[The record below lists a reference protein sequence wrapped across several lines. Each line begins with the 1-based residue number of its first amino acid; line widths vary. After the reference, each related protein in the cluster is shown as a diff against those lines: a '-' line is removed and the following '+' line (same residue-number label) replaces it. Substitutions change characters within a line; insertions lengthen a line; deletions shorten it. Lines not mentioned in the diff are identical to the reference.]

1 MKYRLPYLLVS
12 ALVAPFCS
20 HTASADVIGNGVCY
34 DVGKAA
40 FSNAPGITSKLDGVF
55 CWVAGASNIIQYW
68 QDTYKGLAD
77 AGISVPNGTNAE
89 YGEPAGTLYLD
100 IYKKAYA
107 CGTEDQTTHKYM
119 SGYPGDFIAW
129 WMKGTANEGL
139 KSPAGFK
146 GYYNTLFPGADT
158 ATYGIFNAAVAS
170 GQYVEPTC
178 FGDPATF
185 KGNTDGVP
193 GGDNKRLWAE
203 MSDFLKGAFSVQGRA
218 LALNIRSSHIITCW
232 GYETDAAGVVTAL
245 ILTDSDDGV
254 FGPFRGRIEI
264 GNTDASAFDGGVYIS
279 FGERLMISTDD
290 QSALKYPIG
299 LQLDGS
305 KPVEKGSV
313 WLTSFTYIDTPK
325 GKTAKKT
332 APAADLPAK
341 GAVTENILLTGDK
354 VVRGRGITVGSGRE
368 AVVLTAQKDKTLS
381 LDGGKSAHTGIK
393 VSEGAMVSLSRA
405 KVSRYT
411 DSGIKSA
418 GKTYFHDGEVALC
431 GNSAA
436 KRGGAVDNTNYLE
449 FLNCAKVTVSD
460 NAAGGKGGAICNTKG
475 GTVSLRGNREVVFS
489 SNSASGGANDI
500 YNAADCSLNIADND
514 SVVFQGSGGQAAIVN
529 EGNLYLRVR
538 DGKAICF
545 QDSALNSDKGTTYI
559 GKDILYRENNI
570 RGHYIFDTNGK
581 NGGKVEFKD
590 SASRTTS
597 VQRHAG
603 GAPGYATLEHVNVSA
618 ASICGAGKGGGTIK
632 CAHIVSNGGLSVSHL
647 TLDSTST
654 IESKGKAAIVLDQV
668 QLKLT
673 KADMKNKTFNLT
685 GILRGNMK
693 LGKLTIDLSGTNLS
707 GADLNKLVFDMSTV
721 HADKA
726 SMQVFLKTKEGSE
739 YELSQAGS
747 RVQLAPQPL
756 P

>member
-1 MKYRLPYLLVS
+1 MKHRLPTLLFS
-12 ALVAPFCS
+12 ALVAPLCT
-20 HTASADVIGNGVCY
+20 HTATADVIGNGVCY

-40 FSNAPGITSKLDGVF
+40 FSKDRGITSKQDGVF
-55 CWVAGASNIIQYW
+55 CWAAGASNIIQYW

-77 AGISVPNGTNAE
+77 AGVSVPNGTNTE
-89 YGEPAGTLYLD
+89 HGSPTGTLYLE

-107 CGTEDQTTHKYM
+107 CGINDQTTHKYL
-119 SGYPGDFIAW
+119 SGYPGDLIAW
-129 WMKGTANEGL
+129 WMKGTPNKGL
-139 KSPAGFK
+139 ETPTGFK
-146 GYYNTLFPGADT
+146 GYYNGLFRGEGS
-158 ATYGIFNAAVAS
+158 ATYGVFNAAVAS

-203 MSDFLKGAFSVQGRA
+203 MSDFLKGAFSEQGRA

-232 GYETDAAGVVTAL
+232 GYETDAAGLVTAL
-245 ILTDSDDGV
+245 ILSDSDDGA
-254 FGPFRGRIEI
+254 FGPFRARIET
-264 GNTDASAFDGGVYIS
+264 GDSDAAAFDGGVYIS

-299 LQLDGS
+299 LSLDGS
-305 KPVEKGSV
+305 DPVEKAAV

-325 GKTAKKT
+325 EKTAKKT

-354 VVRGRGITVGSGRE
+354 FVRGRGITVGSGRE

-381 LDGGKSAHTGIK
+381 LDGGKSAHTGMK
-393 VSEGAMVSLSRA
+393 VAEGAMVSLSRA

-431 GNSAA
+431 GNSAV
-436 KRGGAVDNTNYLE
+436 KRGGAADNTNYLE
-449 FLNCAKVTVSD
+449 FLNCGKVVITD
-460 NAAGGKGGAICNTKG
+460 NAAGGKGGAICNSQG
-475 GTVSLRGNREVVFS
+475 GTVSLRGNGEVVFRG
-489 SNSASGGANDI
+489 NTATGGANDI
-500 YNAADCSLNIADND
+500 YNAAGCSLNIADND
-514 SVVFQGSGGQAAIVN
+514 SVVFKGTGGQAAVVN
-529 EGNLYLRVR
+529 EGALYLRAR

-545 QDSALNSDKGTTYI
+545 QDSALDSGKGTTYI
-559 GKDILYRENNI
+559 GKDVLYRDNNI
-570 RGHYIFDTNGK
+570 KGYYVFDTNGK

-590 SASRTTS
+590 SSGRATS
-597 VQRHAG
+597 IQRHAG
-603 GAPGYATLEHVNVSA
+603 SRSGYATLQHVNVSA
-618 ASICGAGKGGGTIK
+618 AAVCGAGKGGTIK
-632 CAHIVSNGGLSVSHL
+632 GAHIVSKGGFTVSHV

-654 IESKGKAAIVLDQV
+654 IETKGKAVIELDQV

-673 KADMKNKTFNLT
+673 EADMKNKTFNLT

-693 LGKLTIDLSGTNLS
+693 LGKLTIDLSATNLS
-707 GADLNKLVFDMSTV
+707 GAELNKLVFDMSTV

-726 SMQVFLKTKEGSE
+726 SMQVFLKTREGTE
-739 YELSQAGS
+739 YTLTQAGS
-747 RVQLAPQPL
+747 RVQLAPQK
-756 P
+756 